1 MVAITTQHVVAM
13 TTYPVLLVPVQ
24 IKHSRGWLQSLLT
37 TDPVVLITTDPVVLI
52 TTYHVV
58 LITTYHAVV
67 ITRGYYTYHVVLITT
82 YLVVVI
88 TTYPVVLITIINPL
102 ELMSRGRAHHPRTTL
117 TTGYVTSTHS

>member
-1 MVAITTQHVVAM
+1 M

-37 TDPVVLITTDPVVLI
+37 TYHVVLI